1 METVF
6 DPAFVGRD
14 TSALLGPQ
22 TAGWQVGFVVYGVY
36 LTMHVS
42 YLRSEGY
49 GRHAT
54 PVKFVIWLVFVLVLA
69 YEVVAFIDN
78 FRYMIILKRTPQD
91 VLLGWAV
98 DYIASLLAGAVAMVV
113 QIFLTIRASV
123 LIRHRRVQLLF
134 LVVMGVCILASF
146 TGSILTC
153 ATSFMYYNGTI
164 SNIKISFNNSV
175 AIWLWNAAFVDL
187 AISISLLITL
197 KQRIGGLNA
206 PTDSL
211 LWRLIV
217 VSLQTAAYTSVLAT
231 AGAVVSLVF
240 KDSSPAYALLHF
252 AFWTPLPPCYA
263 VSLYTTLST
272 RRQIDEHLGT
282 VYALGGGSRS
292 GGAIGGEGFGGVGPI
307 ATREISLI
315 PSDAGMVHKGWSLN
329 GVYSP
334 TIFAL
339 WAEGSQRRNSAKSV
353 TSFASKTVEQA

>member
-22 TAGWQVGFVVYGVY
+22 TAGWQVGFVIYGVY
-36 LTMHVS
+36 LTLHVS

-49 GRHAT
+49 SRHAA

-69 YEVVAFIDN
+69 YEVVSFVDN
-78 FRYMIILKRTPQD
+78 FRYMIMLDRTPQD
-91 VLLGWAV
+91 ILLGWPIDFV
-98 DYIASLLAGAVAMVV
+98 ASLLAGAVAVVV

-123 LIRHRRVQLLF
+123 LIRNRQVQLVF

-146 TGSILTC
+146 TGSILTT
-153 ATSFMYYNGTI
+153 ATSFMYYNNTI
-164 SNIKISFNNSV
+164 ANINISFNNSV
-175 AIWLWNAAFVDL
+175 AIWLWNAAFVDI
-187 AISISLLITL
+187 AISLSLLITL

-206 PTDSL
+206 STDSL
-211 LWRLIV
+211 IRKLIV

-240 KDSSPAYALLHF
+240 KDSSPAFALLHF

-282 VYALGGGSRS
+282 VYALGGCSRS
-292 GGAIGGEGFGGVGPI
+292 GGAIAGEGFGGLGPI
-307 ATREISLI
+307 ATREID
-315 PSDAGMVHKGWSLN
+315 PATAHKGWTLN
-329 GVYSP
+329 GAYSP
-334 TIFAL
+334 AFFAL
-339 WAEGSQRRNSAKSV
+339 WADERQRRNSAKTVTTV
-353 TSFASKTVEQA
+353 TSKIVDKV